1 MRQLPSVLAAA
12 GLTPAYPG
20 RLILS
25 LLAFGPGRGLSQGA
39 LAGHVCS
46 AADLRDPAVEELRI
60 IT

>member
-12 GLTPAYPG
+12 GLTPAYPV
-20 RLILS
+20 S

-39 LAGHVCS
+39 LAGHACS